1 MKKDIDKREEF
12 VEKAMR
18 RLEKDRYQANP
29 YLYTRVKQKLQQ
41 EQKQDSAKRQKLFYW
56 KPALAVVMILLN
68 VFVYYNM
75 KSSLNQVQLANQL
88 KAFAN
93 EYAWNDPST
102 AGFNYLTTESDRDE
116 QE

>member
-1 MKKDIDKREEF
+1 MKKDIDKRQEF
-12 VEKAMR
+12 VEKALQ

-29 YLYTRVKQKLQQ
+29 YLYTRVKQQLREQQ
-41 EQKQDSAKRQKLFYW
+41 SQASTNRRQVFYW
-56 KPALAVVMILLN
+56 KPALAAVMILLN

-75 KSSLNQVQLANQL
+75 KSSLNQMREVNQL

-93 EYAWNDPST
+93 DYAWNDPAT